1 MWCEGVKRRSLCR
14 WKPTTVSSAKR
25 ACRVCLTCVTRVFL
39 PCCHRV
45 FVCCILF
52 YSGYRTT
59 NRTRLVQHTSHRARE
74 QRVHLILHL
83 LWVMQQVLLLV
94 MQRKRQRRITTYHSN
109 RPFSLLPHRLVF
121 LHHSLHH
128 LHDLTLHHRGRH
140 IHHKLR
146 GHQLCVQRVPF
157 LPLTHTH
164 HHHLK
169 HALDDLALLRLDSLT
184 VYQFWVYRITRQCG

>member
-1 MWCEGVKRRSLCR
+1 MVRGGEEKIAVSLEANDSIVCEEDVQSLLDLCDQSLLAML
-14 WKPTTVSSAKR
+14 SSC
-25 ACRVCLTCVTRVFL
+25 ACLL
-39 PCCHRV
+39 HP
-45 FVCCILF
+45 LLQWLQDNKQDKA
-52 YSGYRTT
+52 RT
-59 NRTRLVQHTSHRARE
+59 NTSHRARE